1 MGVNFSLSDHLFV
14 FGAELIDSV
23 VVSAGQESTLRLN
36 YTEAPSLT
44 IMMGGIYNLF
54 ARPINIHSLNNT
66 IVVTNENFSV
76 HDVE

>member
-14 FGAELIDSV
+14 FGTELIDCV
-23 VVSAGQESTLRLN
+23 IVSTGQESTLRLN
-36 YTEAPSLT
+36 YTEAPSLS
-44 IMMGGIYNLF
+44 IMMGGIDDLF
-54 ARPINIHSLNNT
+54 ARSINIHSLNNT

>member
-14 FGAELIDSV
+14 FGAELIDCV

-44 IMMGGIYNLF
+44 IMMRGIDDLF
-54 ARPINIHSLNNT
+54 ARSINIHSLNNT
-66 IVVTNENFSV
+66 IVVTNKNFSV